1 VQLTNAA
8 LYRKVARDGQTTQR
22 YAKDLPPDGWDKLL
36 FDHAFAGLGIGIAM
50 LCLVLGWRMGLVA
63 AAVHAVSY
71 LALNAAINAMGHS
84 FGTKSYPNT
93 AFNNQ
98 WLALLTGGEGL
109 HNNHHAAPTSAK
121 LALGRHE
128 LDPAWWV
135 IRLMVLARMAT
146 LRLTEARFVSRSS
159 SSTIG

>member
-1 VQLTNAA
+1 
-8 LYRKVARDGQTTQR
+8 
-22 YAKDLPPDGWDKLL
+22 
-36 FDHAFAGLGIGIAM
+36 
-50 LCLVLGWRMGLVA
+50 MGLVA

-98 WLALLTGGEGL
+98 WLALLTARG
-109 HNNHHAAPTSAK
+109 
-121 LALGRHE
+121 
-128 LDPAWWV
+128 PAQQPSCGTDLRETGTRPPRARPRWWV

>member
-1 VQLTNAA
+1 M
-8 LYRKVARDGQTTQR
+8 R
-22 YAKDLPPDGWDKLL
+22 
-36 FDHAFAGLGIGIAM
+36 
-50 LCLVLGWRMGLVA
+50 
-63 AAVHAVSY
+63 VSY
-71 LALNAAINAMGHS
+71 LALNAAINAIGHS

-98 WLALLTGGEGL
+98 WLALVTGGEGL

-135 IRLMVLARMAT
+135 IRLMVRAQHGELAP
-146 LRLTEARFVSRSS
+146 
-159 SSTIG
+159 